1 MATFQGCPVR
11 QGSTVISLT
20 VFPGIHE
27 YSSECN
33 KLVGVVSTMMHVT
46 SLILTI
52 FASMEC
58 GPMKGLPNGHIP
70 AKGSLLMASS
80 WLEG

>member
-1 MATFQGCPVR
+1 M
-11 QGSTVISLT
+11 
-20 VFPGIHE
+20 
-27 YSSECN
+27 
-33 KLVGVVSTMMHVT
+33 VGVVFNNDACKLVEKTLT
-46 SLILTI
+46 LTI